1 MNGIPLLPI
10 LPPSCLFI
18 FSPASAHYSSS
29 HLRPQHTHVD
39 AAVPLGR
46 ALGGGQATL
55 GLPIQHRPYQE
66 VIAISSIGRSAIL
79 CCKSCVNDA
88 ARRVVIPST
97 PLPFDN
103 RQSAPPSAH
112 IMPPSPPHLRPTNA
126 LPGPL
131 HVRISLRN
139 PNMKRPR

>member
-88 ARRVVIPST
+88 ARRVATV
-97 PLPFDN
+97 FE
-103 RQSAPPSAH
+103 
-112 IMPPSPPHLRPTNA
+112 
-126 LPGPL
+126 
-131 HVRISLRN
+131 N
-139 PNMKRPR
+139 PNCSIKNDLPPRRGKTPI